1 MRQDNCRLKIANH
14 RWGGPRDRNRG
25 AFPNSRI
32 PESPPRHGFTLV
44 ELLVV
49 ITIIGILIALL
60 LPAVQAAREAAR
72 RLQCQNN
79 LKQISLACLAHE
91 EVHGYFPCGGWGY
104 QWQGDPDRGFGLKQ
118 PGGWIFNILPWL
130 EQQALRD
137 IGAGETDAQK
147 MQSRIVL
154 QAQPLSMFNC
164 PSRRRPIL
172 YPFVYYGP
180 AGTVIKRN
188 MDAPNTKWSA
198 RGDYAINCGSQ
209 SFVEVNSS
217 GQPSSFA
224 AAETFKWPNLSNKS
238 PTANPPYH
246 TGISFQRSMIRI
258 AQVTDGLS
266 NTYLIGE
273 RYLMPDNY
281 NTGIDGADNSN
292 LMTGYENDN
301 HRCTAQPP
309 MQDTPGYYTTPIS
322 YFGSAHAGGLHMSF
336 CDGSVQWI
344 NYTIDPTIH
353 FLLGNREDGMVID
366 AKAY

>member
-1 MRQDNCRLKIANH
+1 MCAN
-14 RWGGPRDRNRG
+14 
-25 AFPNSRI
+25 
-32 PESPPRHGFTLV
+32 SPSTIQNPKSAFTLV

-60 LPAVQAAREAAR
+60 LPAVQSAREAAR
-72 RLQCQNN
+72 RVQCQNN

-91 EVHGYFPCGGWGY
+91 EQLGFFPCGGWGY
-104 QWQGDPDRGFGLKQ
+104 QWQGDPDRGFELRQ
-118 PGGWIFNILPWL
+118 PGGWIFNISPWL

-147 MQSRIVL
+147 MQSRILL
-154 QAQPLSMFNC
+154 QMTPLSMFNC

-172 YPFVYYGP
+172 YPFVYDGP

-209 SFVEVNSS
+209 YYVEVPPA
-217 GQPSSFA
+217 GQPTTLAQGDSP
-224 AAETFKWPNLSNKS
+224 TFPWPNLSN
-238 PTANPPYH
+238 PTGGTYPYH
-246 TGISFQRSMIRI
+246 TGISFQRSRIRV
-258 AQVTDGLS
+258 AQITDGLS
-266 NTYLIGE
+266 NIFLAGE

-292 LMTGYENDN
+292 MMTGYENDN
-301 HRCTAQPP
+301 HRCTAELP

-336 CDGSVQWI
+336 CDGSVHWI
-344 NYTIDPTIH
+344 SYTISATVFKI
-353 FLLGNREDGMVID
+353 LGHRHDGTTID